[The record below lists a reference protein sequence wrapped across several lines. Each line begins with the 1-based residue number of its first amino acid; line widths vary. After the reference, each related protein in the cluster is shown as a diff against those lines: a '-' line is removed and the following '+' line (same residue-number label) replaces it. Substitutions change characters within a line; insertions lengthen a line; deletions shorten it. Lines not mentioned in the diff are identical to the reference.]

1 MNIKLIK
8 ENEKGRVY
16 QVDDLKIYYRNK
28 NTISG
33 DNLKNTKETIYLIT
47 GSAEITIKDTM
58 WTAEAPAKIEIP
70 AKTSHKIRALSDIS
84 FVLFEK

>member
-8 ENEKGRVY
+8 EDERGKVY

-33 DNLKNTKETIYLIT
+33 NNSKNAKETIYLIT
-47 GSAEITIKDTM
+47 GSAEITIEDAM
-58 WTAEAPAKIEIP
+58 WTAQAPAKIEIP
-70 AKTSHKIRALSDIS
+70 AKTYHKIRALSDIS
-84 FVLFEK
+84 FVLLEK